1 MSKNKPHF
9 LTTTAHGYV
18 AAVMFYATNVG
29 TATQIED
36 LFPNKSVATKK
47 DMCERLQDNFWD
59 FWHEVLTEMDQRRY
73 VSNAL
78 MAGSHLKTGHER
90 AERAYREAMVD
101 AMLTGLESFTGED
114 LNA

>member
-1 MSKNKPHF
+1 MSKNKPHYM
-9 LTTTAHGYV
+9 TTTAHGYMM
-18 AAVMFYATNVG
+18 AVMFYVANVEA
-29 TATQIED
+29 ATQIEQ
-36 LFPNKSVATKK
+36 LFPDKSVGMKK
-47 DMCERLQDNFWD
+47 DLCERLKDSFRD